1 MYNININNMKNLILS
16 IALLLS
22 ISLTAQ
28 TIQKDKQKHFVAGVV
43 SGYVGSKL
51 TKNKFLGA
59 LIGSLIVGVGKE
71 VYDEIKYKGY
81 DNKDILATALG
92 GVTIGVT
99 IKIFDK

>member
-1 MYNININNMKNLILS
+1 MKNLILS

-22 ISLTAQ
+22 ISVTAQ

-92 GVTIGVT
+92 CFTVGIT

>member
-1 MYNININNMKNLILS
+1 MKNLILS

-22 ISLTAQ
+22 TSVTAQ

-43 SGYVGSKL
+43 SGYIGSKL

-81 DNKDILATALG
+81 DNKDILSTALG
-92 GVTIGVT
+92 GFTVGIT

>member
-1 MYNININNMKNLILS
+1 MKNLILS

-22 ISLTAQ
+22 ISMTSQ

-43 SGYVGSKL
+43 SGYIGSKL
-51 TKNKFLGA
+51 TNNKFLGA

-71 VYDEIKYKGY
+71 VYDEIKHKGY

-92 GVTIGVT
+92 GVTIGIT

>member
-1 MYNININNMKNLILS
+1 MKTLILS

-22 ISLTAQ
+22 ISVTAQ

-92 GVTIGVT
+92 GVTIGIT

>member
-1 MYNININNMKNLILS
+1 MKNLILS

-22 ISLTAQ
+22 ISVTAQ

-43 SGYVGSKL
+43 SGYIGSKL

-59 LIGSLIVGVGKE
+59 LVSSIIVGVGKE
-71 VYDEIKYKGY
+71 VYDEIKYKGF

-92 GVTIGVT
+92 GVTIGIT